1 MVGAERPAVRLGAT
15 VSAPQMAGFKKKQD
29 DAYCNAPVRHVEDTS
44 GKTAAS
50 EDHEVSASS
59 GVKHPIK

>member
-1 MVGAERPAVRLGAT
+1 
-15 VSAPQMAGFKKKQD
+15 MAGFKKKQD
-29 DAYCNAPVRHVEDTS
+29 DAYCNAPVRHVEDTR

-50 EDHEVSASS
+50 ENHEVSASS